1 MPPHAPPY
9 KLVHV
14 LTHAYLVPEP
24 CAHPRRTSTGRGN
37 HRAAAWR
44 APVQRYL
51 SAQKGANFDGKKSD
65 SKRGRIRAQRLP
77 TQRGSYPR
85 VCTAQ
90 ESSPHMVGPR
100 LKGIPTIRSDPPS
113 GLAPAPQRRSPLVAA
128 ASGQLGRR
136 LLCRPDGS
144 GAVFSPPGRLAPC
157 PPAYALLREKTRKS
171 ECVVVRV
178 GT

>member
-44 APVQRYL
+44 ALVQRYL

-85 VCTAQ
+85 VRTAQ

-113 GLAPAPQRRSPLVAA
+113 GLLASETRTEASESLTIVHLGLSAA
-128 ASGQLGRR
+128 HKAHKQHNSANSHEKVR
-136 LLCRPDGS
+136 
-144 GAVFSPPGRLAPC
+144 
-157 PPAYALLREKTRKS
+157 ALHVMPTKPS
-171 ECVVVRV
+171 
-178 GT
+178 

>member
-1 MPPHAPPY
+1 MSKAPGNVPLRSEGREQCAAARNGSGAQRACRRTHPPY

-44 APVQRYL
+44 ALVQRYL

-85 VCTAQ
+85 VRTAQ

-113 GLAPAPQRRSPLVAA
+113 GLL
-128 ASGQLGRR
+128 
-136 LLCRPDGS
+136 
-144 GAVFSPPGRLAPC
+144 
-157 PPAYALLREKTRKS
+157 
-171 ECVVVRV
+171 
-178 GT
+178 

>member
-1 MPPHAPPY
+1 MICKLAHLDVQSTRKRPASIRRSRTVRCGAEWVWGSARLPPHAPPY

-85 VCTAQ
+85 VYTAQ
-90 ESSPHMVGPR
+90 ESSRHMVGPR

-113 GLAPAPQRRSPLVAA
+113 GLV
-128 ASGQLGRR
+128 R
-136 LLCRPDGS
+136 LP
-144 GAVFSPPGRLAPC
+144 
-157 PPAYALLREKTRKS
+157 
-171 ECVVVRV
+171 
-178 GT
+178 

>member
-1 MPPHAPPY
+1 M
-9 KLVHV
+9 

-24 CAHPRRTSTGRGN
+24 CAHPRRTSTGRGS

-85 VCTAQ
+85 VRTAQ

-113 GLAPAPQRRSPLVAA
+113 GLLVARVVETNHYETVTFA
-128 ASGQLGRR
+128 CDAVEERPCSPVRARHAERLQHGTAHGTGCAGQKPASVASMHG
-136 LLCRPDGS
+136 
-144 GAVFSPPGRLAPC
+144 
-157 PPAYALLREKTRKS
+157 
-171 ECVVVRV
+171 
-178 GT
+178 